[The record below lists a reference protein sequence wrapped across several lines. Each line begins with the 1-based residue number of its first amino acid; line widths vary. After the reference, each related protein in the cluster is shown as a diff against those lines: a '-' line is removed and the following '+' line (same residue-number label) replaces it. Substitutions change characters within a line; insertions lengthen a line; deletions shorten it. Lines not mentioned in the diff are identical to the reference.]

1 MAAIVYLAAA
11 FLFGRLLIEAIM
23 GRNTKPAGRQNPIWV
38 LTVSSF
44 GVGILTAT
52 WMLYFVSFLLHVK
65 AKVKQPLLPANVI
78 VILVITICI
87 VVFVIKRKK
96 NGQGLA
102 FRYLISDRKLFVR
115 ECVWFGFLLLFFLYT
130 MAYVF
135 HVTGDKLY
143 SGYTVFSDYA
153 PHTAMIRSFSRSAN
167 YPTQYPHFGGTDV
180 KYHFMFQFL
189 VGNLEY
195 LGLRIDVAYNLVSA
209 LSLWGFTVMLC
220 QLAHR
225 LSGSFAAM
233 IIVPVLLVFRSGT
246 AFFRFAAEHLK
257 AGDLL
262 KTLAENTTFIGYTP
276 NENWGLWNYNVY
288 LNQRH
293 LGFGLLIISVVI
305 WAFLDM
311 FEEGADC
318 DERGSAFWK
327 NRLFSRDAWKPVKPD
342 RALLLGM
349 VIGLCSFWNG
359 ACVIGGLLIL
369 CGMAVFSNGKS
380 DYLILAVTAVFFSW
394 IETHI
399 FITGQ
404 AFSFGLYWG
413 FLSQDKT
420 AAGVLWY
427 LVQVTG
433 LTFIGLV
440 PGLLLMKRK
449 ERLFTA
455 AFLFPMIFAFCFS
468 LTPDINVNHKYI
480 MIAMA
485 FMSVIWSVILVKLFK
500 SGVVTCISAGLVVV
514 LLTATGLYDFVVIV
528 KDNDAYH
535 RLYVPL
541 KSEITDWISDNLTEK
556 DLLLTPEYSMN
567 EITMSGAMMYMG
579 WPYYAWSAGY
589 DTYYRAGQASLIYTT
604 DDRKTLTETVKR
616 ENIKYIL
623 YEKEMTYEE
632 LECREDVI
640 ASVYPEVFR
649 SEDGRIGIYET
660 KESDFDE
667 NENTFHS
674 ER

>member
-11 FLFGRLLIEAIM
+11 FLSGKLLIEAIM
-23 GRNTKPAGRQNPIWV
+23 GENTKPYGRQNRIWV
-38 LTVSSF
+38 LTASSF
-44 GVGILTAT
+44 GVGVLIVTWILYVTA
-52 WMLYFVSFLLHVK
+52 YLLHVK
-65 AKVKQPLLPANVI
+65 ANVKQPLLPANII
-78 VILVITICI
+78 VILIALICAAI
-87 VVFVIKRKK
+87 SIIRRRK
-96 NGQGLA
+96 NGKGLRMDA
-102 FRYLISDRKLFVR
+102 LISDRKLFIK
-115 ECVWFGFLLLFFLYT
+115 ECIWYGLLLVFFLYT

-135 HVTGDKLY
+135 HVTGDRLY
-143 SGYTVFSDYA
+143 SGFTVFSDYA

-167 YPTQYPHFGGTDV
+167 YPTQYPHFGGADV

-209 LSLWGFTVMLC
+209 LSMWGFAVMLC
-220 QLAHR
+220 QLAYR
-225 LSGSFAAM
+225 LSKSFTAE
-233 IIVPVLLVFRSGT
+233 ILTPILLVFRSGT
-246 AFFRFAAEHLK
+246 AFFRFAEEHLK
-257 AGDLL
+257 AGDFF

-311 FEEGADC
+311 FEDGIGC
-318 DERGSAFWK
+318 DARGFDFFK
-327 NRLFSRDAWKPVKPD
+327 DRLFSRDAWKPVKPE
-342 RALLLGM
+342 RALLLG
-349 VIGLCSFWNG
+349 VLVGLCSFWNG

-369 CGMAVFSNGKS
+369 CGMAVFSNGKI
-380 DYLILAVTAVFFSW
+380 DYLILATVSVFISW
-394 IETHI
+394 IETHV

-404 AFSFGLYWG
+404 AFSFGWYWG
-413 FLSQDKT
+413 FLSEDKT
-420 AAGVLWY
+420 IAGVLWY
-427 LVQVTG
+427 LVQITG
-433 LTFIGLV
+433 LTFIGLI

-449 ERLFTA
+449 ERLFMA
-455 AFLFPMIFAFCFS
+455 AFLFPLVFAFCFS

-485 FMSVIWSVILVKLFK
+485 FMTVIWSAILAKLLR
-500 SGVVTCISAGLVVV
+500 SGAVSCVSAGLVIV

-535 RLYVPL
+535 RLSLPL
-541 KSEITDWISDNLTEK
+541 QSEITDWLSDNLTEK

-567 EITMSGAMMYMG
+567 EITMSGVMMYMG
-579 WPYYAWSAGY
+579 WPYYPWSAGY

-604 DDRKTLTETVKR
+604 DDQMLLAETVKR

-623 YEKEMTYEE
+623 YEEEMTYEE
-632 LECREDVI
+632 LECRDDVI

-649 SEDGRIGIYET
+649 SEDGRIRIYET
-660 KESDFDE
+660 GRTISDE
-667 NENTFHS
+667 NDDALVS
-674 ER
+674 EG